1 MYLGDLVSEDFV
13 LLQAGWNAGRSRSL
27 LEQTRADHVIVHRRE
42 TTDGDFYYLY
52 SRIDILD
59 LLARA
64 DASTPI
70 IRVLDLHEHTATPAM
85 DALAPAPSDPARAV
99 IIEGGR
105 LVGFVDPRAT
115 TRGLESLPPTRRGVT
130 RSVTRGATRGAAP
143 DQHPIPRSVNA
154 DFPREVEMDAV
165 ASLLVSLTAEAGEG
179 PSLPTA
185 LPTGSTID
193 VVVQS
198 QKGFTLEG
206 SGDGSLSVTTE
217 EEPLPIQFRLR
228 ATELGT
234 GRIRVL
240 VFHEGQPLGAFTVAA
255 EVVAAGRPTSIE
267 RASRSGEISEV
278 RVSQPDLSLLI
289 LEQSGADPTF
299 TVRLSAADPA
309 LELHLRPFGPI
320 RLRMSA
326 LEYFQDF
333 FLDIENLP
341 LTTAQ
346 ERAAIEPKLAAKGS
360 HLLET
365 LLPEELRV
373 LLWSIRQRITTM
385 RIESEEPWIPWEL
398 CKLQGVENG
407 RIVEGPFLA
416 EAFAVTRWIPGV
428 ALHPDLPMH
437 KMAVIVPDDSG
448 LPFAESEKQFM
459 LSLANGGRRVESIP
473 ATYLDVHAALAAGEH
488 NAWHFS
494 GHGVFRDPNPNRS
507 AMLLENQEELT
518 PEDISGVVRNLG
530 QADPLVFLNAC
541 QIGRSAMSLTDVG
554 GWASQFLKAGAAAFV
569 GAYWSVF
576 DE

>member
-1 MYLGDLVSEDFV
+1 
-13 LLQAGWNAGRSRSL
+13 
-27 LEQTRADHVIVHRRE
+27 
-42 TTDGDFYYLY
+42 
-52 SRIDILD
+52 
-59 LLARA
+59 
-64 DASTPI
+64 
-70 IRVLDLHEHTATPAM
+70 
-85 DALAPAPSDPARAV
+85 
-99 IIEGGR
+99 
-105 LVGFVDPRAT
+105 
-115 TRGLESLPPTRRGVT
+115 
-130 RSVTRGATRGAAP
+130 
-143 DQHPIPRSVNA
+143 

-576 DE
+576 DEPAQNFAKTFYEKLLGGATIGDAAHQARAAIRPTGDPTWLAYTVFADPSAKVV